1 MSQIFEQNWVISATV
16 SVVRILI
23 NYSKDDD
30 EKSVSV
36 LFTTMYLFIYSHLSN
51 KRDVT
56 LTDFEKFHPTQL
68 KNPPYTFIDFLDPTL
83 HVYSSL
89 HV

>member
-1 MSQIFEQNWVISATV
+1 MQHCSYLGCPLVHGLGQSFMYMSQIFGQNWVISATV

-36 LFTTMYLFIYSHLSN
+36 LFTTMYLVFFSADVFIILS
-51 KRDVT
+51 
-56 LTDFEKFHPTQL
+56 LW
-68 KNPPYTFIDFLDPTL
+68 
-83 HVYSSL
+83 
-89 HV
+89 

>member
-1 MSQIFEQNWVISATV
+1 MKKFINQKYATLFLFGYPLVHGLGFMCMSQIFEQNWVISATV

-36 LFTTMYLFIYSHLSN
+36 LFTTMYLFI
-51 KRDVT
+51 
-56 LTDFEKFHPTQL
+56 
-68 KNPPYTFIDFLDPTL
+68 
-83 HVYSSL
+83 
-89 HV
+89 

>member
-1 MSQIFEQNWVISATV
+1 MPGFFPADWEA

-36 LFTTMYLFIYSHLSN
+36 LFYTTTYLTFSFFCPHSAVVLFTYLFLYPIFY
-51 KRDVT
+51 RIGVIWT
-56 LTDFEKFHPTQL
+56 P
-68 KNPPYTFIDFLDPTL
+68 FLDGTPTYEIL
-83 HVYSSL
+83 IQT
-89 HV
+89 

>member
-30 EKSVSV
+30 EKSVPV
-36 LFTTMYLFIYSHLSN
+36 LFTTVYLVFFYLVQMFLLFCHYSNLFVPNFRLFSN
-51 KRDVT
+51 FSCMFLNLKKKFQ
-56 LTDFEKFHPTQL
+56 FELF
-68 KNPPYTFIDFLDPTL
+68 
-83 HVYSSL
+83 
-89 HV
+89 